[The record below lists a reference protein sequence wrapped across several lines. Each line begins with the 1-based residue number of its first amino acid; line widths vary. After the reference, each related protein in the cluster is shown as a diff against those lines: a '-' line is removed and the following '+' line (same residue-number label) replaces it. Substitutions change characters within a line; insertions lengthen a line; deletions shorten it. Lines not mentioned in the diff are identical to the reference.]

1 MGILI
6 GLYLKNSIVFLCAI
20 LVCIAIIGIVYSKSK
35 IWIVIIIFTLLG
47 SVYIN
52 VLDIK
57 YEEKYSNIS
66 QKVKIKATIISEP
79 KDKEYKY
86 TYTIKVIDINNEKKY
101 KNTKLILD
109 INKNKLKNNIL
120 KFGDVVEIIGQFERA
135 SSKRNYKGFDYKKYL
150 KSKKIYGTVQLENY
164 KIIGSNNINTISKI
178 INNVQNSMKYNMK
191 TILGKEESALCIGI
205 LLGDRE
211 EISEKTEDEF
221 KRSNLTHLLAVSGAH
236 ITYIVTGLAIILSKT
251 SKRFTKIF
259 TLFFL
264 LFFMAL
270 TGFTASVVRASIMG
284 MMILIANIIHANSDT
299 LNNLGISSFIILLIN
314 PYMVTDIGFILS
326 FGGTIGIILL
336 SPKITN
342 VMYKIVEKLTNNKMI
357 IAKKEDSTENNG
369 EVCALGKEFYL
380 NRKKEHS
387 NKENKDRDKTKKES
401 YREVKKESIK
411 QRIVKYTINAFS
423 ITLSANL
430 IIIPIMA
437 YIFST
442 FSFTFWISNILAA
455 PIMEVTTII
464 GFIVYFISIFFIP
477 GAKFL
482 GIILNF
488 FLDIMLKIAEISS
501 FIPGSCIYIKTPFI
515 IECIIYYIILFII
528 FNIRYIK
535 IIIKRYIR
543 KKTKQYKISNYYF
556 LSFKFI
562 KDKYTII
569 FIIILSIIA
578 TIVINVIKPN
588 MLQIFFIDVG
598 QGDSTLIITPS
609 HKKILVDGGGNEY
622 GSFDVGESTLLP
634 YLLDRRITTLDFILI
649 SHFDSDHVKGLFA
662 VIENIKVKNI
672 IISKQGENSENF
684 QNFQKLIQNKKINI
698 IVAEKGTIIRVDKY
712 SYFEILFPEAN
723 LIKENILNNNS
734 IVTNF
739 HCMEFS
745 MLFTGDIED
754 KAEKIMLELYKNTD
768 KLNATILKVPH
779 HGSKTSS
786 TKEFLE
792 EVKPKIVLI
801 GVGENNKF
809 GHPNMEVIE
818 RLKKYTSLIYRT
830 DECGEVEIIIKD
842 KTSIKIK
849 KCITK

>member
-1 MGILI
+1 MLMFI
-6 GLYLKNSIVFLCAI
+6 
-20 LVCIAIIGIVYSKSK
+20 
-35 IWIVIIIFTLLG
+35 LLG
-47 SVYIN
+47 SVYIS
-52 VLDIK
+52 VLEIK
-57 YEEKYSNIS
+57 YEERYSSIS
-66 QKVKIKATIISEP
+66 QNVNIKATIISEP
-79 KDKEYKY
+79 IDKEYKY
-86 TYTIKVIDINNEKKY
+86 TYTIKVIDINNEIKY
-101 KNTKLILD
+101 KDTKLILD

-164 KIIGSNNINTISKI
+164 KIISSNNINITSKI

-191 TILGKEESALCIGI
+191 SILGKEESALCIGI

-221 KRSNLTHLLAVSGAH
+221 KRSNLTHLLAVSGSH
-236 ITYIVTGLAIILSKT
+236 ITYIVTGLAIILAKT

-270 TGFTASVVRASIMG
+270 TGFTASVVRACIMG
-284 MMILIANIIHANSDT
+284 MIILISNLIYAKPDT

-314 PYMVTDIGFILS
+314 PYMIADIGFILS
-326 FGGTIGIILL
+326 FGGTIGIVLL
-336 SPKITN
+336 SSKITN
-342 VMYKIVEKLTNNKMI
+342 LMYKIVEKLTNNKMI
-357 IAKKEDSTENNG
+357 ITDKEYNTENNG

-401 YREVKKESIK
+401 DREAKKENIK
-411 QRIVKYTINAFS
+411 QRIVKYTINSFS

-437 YIFST
+437 YVFST

-455 PIMEVTTII
+455 PIMEVTTIL

-477 GAKFL
+477 VAKFL
-482 GIILNF
+482 GIILNL

-515 IECIIYYIILFII
+515 IECIIYYFILFII

-543 KKTKQYKISNYYF
+543 KKTKQYKISNNYF
-556 LSFKFI
+556 LSFEFI
-562 KDKYTII
+562 KDKYKYTII

-578 TIVINVIKPN
+578 TIVINVINPYK
-588 MLQIFFIDVG
+588 LQIFFIDVG
-598 QGDSTLIITPS
+598 QGDSTLIITPA
-609 HKKILVDGGGNEY
+609 HKNILIDGGGNEF
-622 GSFDVGESTLLP
+622 GSFDVGENTLLP
-634 YLLDRRITTLDFILI
+634 YLLDRRITTLDYILI

-662 VIENIKVKNI
+662 VMQNLKVKNI

-684 QNFQKLIQNKKINI
+684 KDFFKLIQNKNVNI
-698 IVAEKGTIIRVDKY
+698 IVAEKGEIIKIDKY

-739 HCMEFS
+739 HCMGFS
-745 MLFTGDIED
+745 MLFTGDIEEI
-754 KAEKIMLELYKNTD
+754 AEKRICELYKNTN

-786 TKEFLE
+786 TSEFLE
-792 EVKPKIVLI
+792 TVKPKIVLI

-818 RLKKYTSLIYRT
+818 RLRKYTSLIYRT

-842 KTSIKIK
+842 RKSIKIRNK
-849 KCITK
+849 NQIIQK